1 MLKNEMSIKPRRRPK
16 NTGVIWPSK
25 SRVTGEKKNQI
36 KENIP
41 ATKKVQLENK
51 EHINK
56 WKLAEVGT
64 PAYLAKEEEKALF

>member
-1 MLKNEMSIKPRRRPK
+1 MAIKK
-16 NTGVIWPSK
+16 QSYWWK
-25 SRVTGEKKNQI
+25 KKNQI

-41 ATKKVQLENK
+41 ATRKVQFKNK

-56 WKLAEVGT
+56 QKLAEVGT